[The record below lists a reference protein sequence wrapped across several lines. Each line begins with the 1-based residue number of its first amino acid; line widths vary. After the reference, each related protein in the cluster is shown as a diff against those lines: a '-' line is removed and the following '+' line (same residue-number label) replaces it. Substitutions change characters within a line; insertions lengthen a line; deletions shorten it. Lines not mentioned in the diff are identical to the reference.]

1 MAKKQVR
8 DSAYYEGRLKR
19 EFPAIYSDLKAGKY
33 RTVTE
38 AAVAAGI
45 KQTRT
50 RLHELKNAW
59 TKADGI
65 ERRAFLDWLIAEGV
79 LTTRAAPTRRVHSGP
94 ALATSDRYLT
104 EPASKRIREIMARR
118 HLKMGDVMFEMGF
131 PKLNAS
137 LGMALHRN
145 TQLQPDLLAELEK
158 WLAANSSV

>member
-8 DSAYYEGRLKR
+8 DGAYYEERLKR

-59 TKADGI
+59 TKADGV
-65 ERRAFLDWLIAEGV
+65 ERRAFLDWLIV
-79 LTTRAAPTRRVHSGP
+79 
-94 ALATSDRYLT
+94 D
-104 EPASKRIREIMARR
+104 
-118 HLKMGDVMFEMGF
+118 FC
-131 PKLNAS
+131 
-137 LGMALHRN
+137 
-145 TQLQPDLLAELEK
+145 
-158 WLAANSSV
+158 